1 MPRSGGAAILIAA
14 LLLLPACSSDDNIR
28 IIQSSGPVYAV
39 DSRGTQTVKPVAL
52 AAGRGPLVLES
63 GGSYLDAATDLT
75 VAYAGP
81 KPVLCLIDTAADGKG
96 DPYDR
101 FDGYAGV
108 HMLTLNIT
116 PETSNNPQVIE
127 ALDRCNGYYFNAGN
141 PELLSKGLLLGQGD
155 SHALA
160 VIRRRHDTAGAA
172 ISGISAGAMIA
183 GPVTLCECSSKSSI
197 AALTKGVLYQ
207 APAYRFVD
215 HVIVDTHFFAK
226 GLIGRNLY
234 ALARTGEAASVG
246 IDDGAAVIVPGDG
259 GLWQVIGSS
268 SVAFIQRGPAAT
280 ASHLQ
285 GFTISLLNAGDSFN
299 PTSGHVAIAGT
310 RKQQPL
316 VSDPAAGPMQMGG
329 IFEPDSLRQLIVDFA
344 GKPNATAQGYAEAEG
359 LVFELRKRP
368 DTLVF
373 SDDAG
378 ISVLNLD
385 IAVTRF

>member
-1 MPRSGGAAILIAA
+1 MPRSGRAATLIAT
-14 LLLLPACSSDDNIR
+14 LLLLPACSSNDNIR
-28 IIQSSGPVYAV
+28 VIQSSGPVYSV

-63 GGSYLDAATDLT
+63 GGSYVDAATDLT

-101 FDGYAGV
+101 FDSYAGV
-108 HMLTLNIT
+108 EMLTLNIT
-116 PETSNNPQVIE
+116 PETSNSPKVIE
-127 ALDRCNGYYFNAGN
+127 ALDRCSGYYFNAGN
-141 PELLSKGLLLGQGD
+141 PELLSKGLLLGHDD
-155 SHALA
+155 SKALA
-160 VIRRRHDTAGAA
+160 VIRRHHDTRGAA
-172 ISGISAGAMIA
+172 ISGISAGATIA

-215 HVIVDTHFFAK
+215 NVIIDTHFFAN

-234 ALARTGEAASVG
+234 ALAKTGEAASVG

-259 GLWQVIGSS
+259 GLWRVIGSS

-280 ASHLQ
+280 TSRLQ

-299 PTSGHVAIAGT
+299 PLSGHVAIAKT
-310 RKQQPL
+310 RKQQTL
-316 VSDPAAGPMQMGG
+316 ASDPAAGPMQMGG

-344 GKPNATAQGYAEAEG
+344 QAPNMSAQGYAEGEG
-359 LVFELRKRP
+359 LVIELRKRS
-368 DTLVF
+368 DTVIF

-378 ISVLNLD
+378 VSVLNLD
-385 IAVTRF
+385 IAVARF